1 MKNLFYIIILC
12 FVFYS
17 CGDDPFSKVKSENVV
32 DASQRDNK
40 PSKFPIMT
48 FDKKTHDFG
57 IIQDGTEVETVFSYT
72 NTGEAPL
79 VLSAIKPTCGCTAAP
94 GWSKA
99 PLLPGESSQFTI
111 KFNGKGA
118 NKTTKTVNITANTQ
132 SGTEVVKIT
141 AFINNPNSAGKPA
154 GPIIQ

>member
-1 MKNLFYIIILC
+1 
-12 FVFYS
+12 
-17 CGDDPFSKVKSENVV
+17 
-32 DASQRDNK
+32 
-40 PSKFPIMT
+40 MT

-57 IIQDGTEVETVFSYT
+57 IIRDGTEVETVFSYT